1 MIYDTW
7 AMEMEHYLEYIDNEV
22 WKVIQNGNSKKRV
35 TKGKDG
41 VYRILPPTTQAEQ
54 VADEKERKQT
64 LLLMAVPKDHLRRFH
79 GMDDAKEIWAAIK
92 TRFGGNA
99 NSKKM
104 QKAVLKQQFEAFTIS
119 SKDKHKA
126 TSTQENSSYTT
137 SSSKATPTA
146 TPGLA
151 DEVIHSF
158 LATNA
163 DDVDLIH
170 EDLDQIDDLDLEEM
184 DINWQI
190 AMTAIK
196 SKGRSASLKVNRW
209 KQAGSSRGQDF
220 KANSGRLH
228 VSSGTHIKS
237 GTSSFNTGKQHVS
250 SGSMISTEAYGLRGI
265 FDSGCW
271 AQWTGNRAHLKI
283 ICRIKQSGICTF
295 EEDLIEAARTMLVD
309 HSCYTLWEKQFNM
322 LAIPSTKLCTG
333 LMKHLDQYYKTL
345 QYDNVNTGSGNLN
358 TGFMII
364 LGRCLTN
371 PPEDSQCSSSKSNPW
386 MSHNTLVQ
394 TRSSL
399 KKITEIHCS
408 MTEALKMEAGWK
420 SLCLTTPGFVDP
432 DHPTKVYKVVKALY
446 GLHQAPRAWYATLS
460 TFLEKHGYKRG
471 TIDKTLF
478 IRRNKKDIMLVQV
491 RFQMSSMGE
500 LTFFLG
506 LQVKQN
512 KDGKSSFSGQV
523 VATCFKK
530 FDLRCLFISQV
541 LQDFSS
547 LCCIRA
553 LQSTSSANPTWDFW
567 KSTSGGLSISWSK
580 KYLMAMQE
588 KTIVATSTTEAEFVA
603 AAHCCGTSVVNPGSL
618 GEVILV
624 NPQPSADSNN
634 HLSLLPAT
642 HHSCINTTNHLPT
655 VTHSVQPPPQPSSVQ
670 PTAITPP
677 TQPVQTTS
685 PPPVSSIPDIQ
696 PTLPPSPQI
705 PSPSYHDTE
714 GGRVLKKLEN
724 KLRKKRKSKEAKD
737 AEGQDQEVPFETD
750 QGDTFVTPEKS
761 KGSGEAQEEQISP
774 STLEAAQILT
784 NVASEGFKGSQAPL
798 GSKIYKRKS
807 KSTKTPTKILHF
819 EEPDSAQVNT
829 AQVNTAQVNTAELNP
844 DIRAAEVNTVRA
856 EGLKE
861 KRKGAMTERG
871 PSSWSSSI
879 KDNPKELQELADL
892 EEAKRVQG

>member
-41 VYRILPPTTQAEQ
+41 VYRVLPPTTQAEQ

-119 SKDKHKA
+119 SKDIHKA

-237 GTSSFNTGKQHVS
+237 GTSSFNTGKQHVN

-491 RFQMSSMGE
+491 YVDDIIFGSTNKSWCADFEALMQSRFQMSSMGE

-618 GEVILV
+618 GEVILLL
-624 NPQPSADSNN
+624 DSN
-634 HLSLLPAT
+634 LPV
-642 HHSCINTTNHLPT
+642 IE
-655 VTHSVQPPPQPSSVQ
+655 
-670 PTAITPP
+670 
-677 TQPVQTTS
+677 S
-685 PPPVSSIPDIQ
+685 P
-696 PTLPPSPQI
+696 
-705 PSPSYHDTE
+705 
-714 GGRVLKKLEN
+714 KKA
-724 KLRKKRKSKEAKD
+724 RKQVEEEEESKETKD
-737 AEGQDQEVPFETD
+737 AEDQDQEVPFETD

-807 KSTKTPTKILHF
+807 KSTKTPTKFFILKNS
-819 EEPDSAQVNT
+819 DLVKLNT
-829 AQVNTAQVNTAELNP
+829 AQVNTAQ
-844 DIRAAEVNTVRA
+844 IRAAEVNTVRA